1 MYLPRNWS
9 DTKTF
14 TLSLE
19 NASSPTGCIGFA
31 GAAETFIRL
40 SKYCASDLRGVQ
52 SVGTFSLS
60 TDGKSGVIHSGFGGN
75 MTLAIYD
82 MAGNVVWSKK
92 EYYPHSTEIHID
104 IPPLSGG
111 IYIARI
117 INGMFK
123 RDAIFTV
130 GW

>member
-1 MYLPRNWS
+1 
-9 DTKTF
+9 
-14 TLSLE
+14 
-19 NASSPTGCIGFA
+19 
-31 GAAETFIRL
+31 
-40 SKYCASDLRGVQ
+40 
-52 SVGTFSLS
+52 
-60 TDGKSGVIHSGFGGN
+60 
-75 MTLAIYD
+75 MTLAIYDMAGNVVWSYD